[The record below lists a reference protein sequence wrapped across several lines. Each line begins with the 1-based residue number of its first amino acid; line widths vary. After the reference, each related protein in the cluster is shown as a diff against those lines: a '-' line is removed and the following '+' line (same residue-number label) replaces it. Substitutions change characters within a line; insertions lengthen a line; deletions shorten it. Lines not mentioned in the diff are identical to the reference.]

1 MVAALEAAVADVA
14 AISLLVRFVLAD
26 ISLRID
32 GRPNCL
38 LSTVRGLQVQ
48 RS

>member
-14 AISLLVRFVLAD
+14 AISSLVRFVLAD

-32 GRPNCL
+32 GRPNCIIA
-38 LSTVRGLQVQ
+38 TVRGLQVQ